1 MRGLGPKVPLTGGEG
16 GGGAKLLKW
25 PYPLK
30 VQARPPR
37 DQGRKEGNVLFNDA
51 INTF

>member
-1 MRGLGPKVPLTGGEG
+1 MVGG
-16 GGGAKLLKW
+16 GGGAQLFTC

-37 DQGRKEGNVLFNDA
+37 DQRQAVQSRVSGQEGTLRY
-51 INTF
+51 